1 MCALLLF
8 ALRPE
13 YVIVYVITFVCVL
26 STPVQVPVP
35 VVVLGVGRS
44 FAPLRVATYVM
55 VLGCVVLLPP
65 QAVRTPTPSSA
76 VASVNACFCIGTLP
90 RLRWGSEEQIV
101 SSGMRPRCSSGH
113 PDVSALFRRSSS
125 RHHGA

>member
-1 MCALLLF
+1 MLLGW
-8 ALRPE
+8 
-13 YVIVYVITFVCVL
+13 VGL
-26 STPVQVPVP
+26 S
-35 VVVLGVGRS
+35 L
-44 FAPLRVATYVM
+44 
-55 VLGCVVLLPP
+55 P

-125 RHHGA
+125 RHHGALTISSAPYSREPLHELPHVPILASSLCVVRVDDRDARRERTDDCW